1 MQKLWGLT
9 EGIHYEV
16 QARLRDELGRP
27 LKNDETGKEM
37 QPDVILHYPQG
48 QDAIVDSKVSLV
60 AYEKYVNAETPEEKE
75 RYLQD
80 HIKSVRQHVLH
91 LVLDLRLDIIEKKMK
106 EIQQQLRQVG
116 GDMARARQ
124 LLEQYKDTQ
133 ELRDA
138 LAKQLGNDL
147 VR

>member
-1 MQKLWGLT
+1 M
-9 EGIHYEV
+9 
-16 QARLRDELGRP
+16 
-27 LKNDETGKEM
+27 
-37 QPDVILHYPQG
+37 
-48 QDAIVDSKVSLV
+48 
-60 AYEKYVNAETPEEKE
+60 
-75 RYLQD
+75 
-80 HIKSVRQHVLH
+80 LH

-116 GDMARARQ
+116 GDMERARQ

>member
-1 MQKLWGLT
+1 M
-9 EGIHYEV
+9 
-16 QARLRDELGRP
+16 
-27 LKNDETGKEM
+27 
-37 QPDVILHYPQG
+37 
-48 QDAIVDSKVSLV
+48 
-60 AYEKYVNAETPEEKE
+60 
-75 RYLQD
+75 
-80 HIKSVRQHVLH
+80 RQHVLH

>member
-1 MQKLWGLT
+1 L
-9 EGIHYEV
+9 
-16 QARLRDELGRP
+16 
-27 LKNDETGKEM
+27 
-37 QPDVILHYPQG
+37 
-48 QDAIVDSKVSLV
+48 
-60 AYEKYVNAETPEEKE
+60 KE
-75 RYLQD
+75 REGGL
-80 HIKSVRQHVLH
+80 RQHVLH

-106 EIQQQLRQVG
+106 EIQLQLRQVG
-116 GDMARARQ
+116 GDMQRARQ

>member
-1 MQKLWGLT
+1 
-9 EGIHYEV
+9 
-16 QARLRDELGRP
+16 
-27 LKNDETGKEM
+27 
-37 QPDVILHYPQG
+37 
-48 QDAIVDSKVSLV
+48 
-60 AYEKYVNAETPEEKE
+60 
-75 RYLQD
+75 
-80 HIKSVRQHVLH
+80 VLH

-106 EIQQQLRQVG
+106 EIQLQLRQVG
-116 GDMARARQ
+116 GDMQRARQ

>member
-1 MQKLWGLT
+1 M
-9 EGIHYEV
+9 
-16 QARLRDELGRP
+16 
-27 LKNDETGKEM
+27 
-37 QPDVILHYPQG
+37 
-48 QDAIVDSKVSLV
+48 
-60 AYEKYVNAETPEEKE
+60 
-75 RYLQD
+75 
-80 HIKSVRQHVLH
+80 VRRASQHVLH

-116 GDMARARQ
+116 GDMERARQ

>member
-1 MQKLWGLT
+1 M
-9 EGIHYEV
+9 
-16 QARLRDELGRP
+16 
-27 LKNDETGKEM
+27 
-37 QPDVILHYPQG
+37 
-48 QDAIVDSKVSLV
+48 
-60 AYEKYVNAETPEEKE
+60 
-75 RYLQD
+75 
-80 HIKSVRQHVLH
+80 RQHVLH

-106 EIQQQLRQVG
+106 EIQLQLRQVG
-116 GDMARARQ
+116 GDMERARQ